1 MRDFSHV
8 KYLRRV
14 ASLLGYAHA
23 DDLLSPKAAIGQF
36 WSGDHSKDAVVLDYF
51 GEEQRDDLLC
61 LAENIPEDLPE
72 NIPENIPEPPDGC
85 EGFWDDLPAK
95 LKLEY
100 HGLLTMARLPR
111 SEYPLCFR
119 LMIGRK
125 LVEKKNEGVTYYF
138 AAVCG

>member
-1 MRDFSHV
+1 MQDFSHV

-100 HGLLTMARLPR
+100 QGLLRMARLPK
-111 SEYPLCFR
+111 SEFPLCFR
-119 LMIGRK
+119 LMIGRMC
-125 LVEKKNEGVTYYF
+125 LEKKNGGEKHYF
-138 AAVCG
+138 AVVCG

>member
-1 MRDFSHV
+1 MQDFSHV

-14 ASLLGYAHA
+14 ASVLGYPYSC

-36 WSGDHSKDAVVLDYF
+36 WSDDHSNDEVPLDYF
-51 GEEQRDDLLC
+51 GE
-61 LAENIPEDLPE
+61 AEVVLSTEPIPEPIPDPQNIPG
-72 NIPENIPEPPDGC
+72 PPDGC

-100 HGLLTMARLPR
+100 QRLLTMARLPK

-119 LMIGRK
+119 MIIGRK
-125 LVEKKNEGVTYYF
+125 LVERKNEGEKHYF
-138 AAVCG
+138 AVVCG

>member
-36 WSGDHSKDAVVLDYF
+36 WSDDHSNDAVVLDYF

-100 HGLLTMARLPR
+100 QRLLTMARLPVSR
-111 SEYPLCFR
+111 DF
-119 LMIGRK
+119 
-125 LVEKKNEGVTYYF
+125 
-138 AAVCG
+138 